1 MKEKK
6 PFDFWL
12 FITVLILLSLGLVM
26 VFSASAP
33 TAQKEYSGDIYYI
46 IRKQLMFALAG
57 FVLMM
62 LAANYDYRR
71 YGRKTVLALMGVSI
85 ILLIAV
91 LIPGIGLKVNGARRW
106 ILIGSQQIQPSEIV
120 KLATIMY
127 LSFYLSKRKK
137 PLNSF
142 FGDLMPYLFVIGLI
156 SLLLLLEPHLSATI
170 IMISLSVIILFVAGA
185 KIRHFLILSAP
196 VGAVLIAVITFTD
209 YMTSRINAWRNPWSD
224 PRGEGWQTIQSLYAI
239 GSGGLFGRGLGQS
252 MQKYLYLSE
261 PHNDYI
267 FPILAEELGY
277 VGVVA
282 VLLLFMIFIW
292 RGIKIAVHAPDT
304 FSSLLAAGVTSL
316 IAVQSLFNILVVTN
330 TVPPTGVSL
339 PFFSSGGTSL
349 LLFMVEVGILLN
361 ISRYSNYERI

>member
-12 FITVLILLSLGLVM
+12 FMTVLVLLSLGLIM

-33 TAQKEYSGDIYYI
+33 TAEKEYKDIYFI
-46 IRKQLMFALAG
+46 IKKQLRFALLGVAAM
-57 FVLMM
+57 L
-62 LAANYDYRR
+62 LAANYDYRK
-71 YGRKTVLALMGVSI
+71 YGRKTVLALMGASVVML
-85 ILLIAV
+85 ILV
-91 LIPGIGLKVNGARRW
+91 LIPGIGREVNGSWRW
-106 ILIGSQQIQPSEIV
+106 IYFGSIPFQPSELA
-120 KLATIMY
+120 KLALILF

-137 PLNSF
+137 PLNTL

-156 SLLLLLEPHLSATI
+156 SLLLLLETHLSATI

-185 KIRHFLILSAP
+185 KVRHFLIMATP
-196 VGAVLIAVITFTD
+196 VGAVLVAVISFTD
-209 YMTSRINAWRNPWSD
+209 YMTPRINSYLNPWSS

-252 MQKYLYLSE
+252 MQKFLYIPE

-267 FPILAEELGY
+267 FAILAEELGY
-277 VGVVA
+277 IGVIA

-292 RGIKIAVHAPDT
+292 RGIKIAVHAPDVY
-304 FSSLLAAGVTSL
+304 SSLIATGITSL
-316 IAVQSLFNILVVTN
+316 IAVQSLFNVAVVTN

-349 LLFMVEVGILLN
+349 VLFMIEVGILLN